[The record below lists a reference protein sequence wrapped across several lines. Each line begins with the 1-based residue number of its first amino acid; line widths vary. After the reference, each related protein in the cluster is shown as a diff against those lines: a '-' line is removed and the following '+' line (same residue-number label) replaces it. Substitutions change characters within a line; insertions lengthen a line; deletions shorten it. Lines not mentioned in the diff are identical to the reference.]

1 MQHFKILERAWK
13 KTWQY
18 RALWIFG
25 LLVALAA
32 GGGGGSSGGGRGGGW
47 SGAGQSFGNGFED
60 APRFEWLEPL
70 WEVLASLLIVLV
82 ILLVL
87 FGLVFGIL
95 AAIARYVG
103 QSALMQLVDR
113 EEAEGTKPT
122 LKDGFRFGWSSA
134 TLRLFVVN
142 LVVRVPI
149 AVFGIV
155 LILLS
160 GTPLLLWLTKDAGA
174 GIVGTV
180 LAVGLFM
187 LVLLFLS
194 LVGIVTGFFQPFYQR
209 RSVLAGRDAFTA
221 VAEGVSLTFQRLG
234 DVLLMWITMVIVN
247 ILGSLALTISALL
260 LVLVALLIGGL
271 PALLLGWIFSGLFNT
286 SLGYILGAIG
296 ILPWLFGLVILPSL
310 LLEGLFAVFKSTV
323 WTLTYRDLLAMS
335 TTEAEKTQEA

>member
-1 MQHFKILERAWK
+1 MQHFKILERAWE

-25 LLVALAA
+25 LLVALTA
-32 GGGGGSSGGGRGGGW
+32 GGGGGGSGRGGSW
-47 SGAGQSFGNGFED
+47 SGAGGSFGDGFEG
-60 APRFEWLEPL
+60 APRLEMLEPL
-70 WEVLASLLIVLV
+70 WEVLASLLIILV
-82 ILLVL
+82 ILFALL
-87 FGLVFGIL
+87 GLVFGIL

-113 EEAEGTKPT
+113 EEADGIKPT
-122 LKDGFRFGWSSA
+122 LRDGFRFGWSSA
-134 TLRLFVVN
+134 TLRLFLVN
-142 LVVRVPI
+142 LVVRVPLAI
-149 AVFGIV
+149 FGIV

-160 GTPLLLWLTKDAGA
+160 GTPLLLWLTKDTGA

-180 LAVGLFM
+180 LAVGLFI
-187 LVLLFLS
+187 LALLFLS
-194 LVGIVTGFFQPFYQR
+194 FIGVVVGFFQPFYRR

-234 DVLLMWITMVIVN
+234 DVLLMWIIMVVVN
-247 ILGSLALTISALL
+247 ILGGLALTIGMLL
-260 LVLVALLIGGL
+260 LALVALLIGGL
-271 PALLLGWIFSGLFNT
+271 PALLLGWLFSGLFNT

-323 WTLTYRDLLAMS
+323 WTLTYRNLLAMNATDS
-335 TTEAEKTQEA
+335 EKIQEA